1 MLQNLIYDKLSSELY
16 DAILIGYKINVEDH
30 YHGLD
35 IEILGFSDK
44 ISKVLDIIIEN
55 IVNLQPEE
63 EDLEAAKQEIK

>member
-1 MLQNLIYDKLSSELY
+1 MDNLASELY

-44 ISKVLDIIIEN
+44 ISDALEIIIES
-55 IVNLQPEE
+55 IVNLEPD
-63 EDLEAAKQEIK
+63 EDELDAAKSEII